1 MFNPGDLVRCRFLS
15 GLYTPLGVII
25 REVVT
30 KDPLVYEVLVMHRSN
45 LPGGTSS
52 PKRSSALGDE
62 YDELRV
68 RWLDG
73 KGREVWLW
81 RKELELVN
89 ESR

>member
-1 MFNPGDLVRCRFLS
+1 MKVGDLATLRWGEHPRPVGMIVARF
-15 GLYTPLGVII
+15 P
-25 REVVT
+25 
-30 KDPLVYEVLVMHRSN
+30 
-45 LPGGTSS
+45 
-52 PKRSSALGDE
+52 RSSALGDE

-81 RKELELVN
+81 RKELEVVN

>member
-52 PKRSSALGDE
+52 PKRQCVNAVSL
-62 YDELRV
+62 
-68 RWLDG
+68 
-73 KGREVWLW
+73 EV
-81 RKELELVN
+81 VN